1 MSMQG
6 PGPRQQRGFN
16 IIELMVTVAVVGI
29 LAAVALPSFADAIAR
44 NRIAAQANDF
54 AAAVNYARTEAIRRN
69 SPAGVCA
76 SSDNA
81 ACGGAWS
88 DGWIVWAASVTA
100 APPAIDVLRVS
111 EFNASDTFTPVAA
124 TQAIAFNAR
133 GSLSTA
139 ADSFVL
145 QPGECDPG
153 KPFVREFNF
162 ALTGNMSMNQES
174 CE

>member
-6 PGPRQQRGFN
+6 PDTRQQRGFN
-16 IIELMVTVAVVGI
+16 VIELMVTVAVVGI

-76 SSDNA
+76 SSDDA
-81 ACGGAWS
+81 VCGGTWD
-88 DGWIVWAASVTA
+88 DGWIVWATNATDA
-100 APPAIDVLRVS
+100 TLIDVLRVG
-111 EFNASDTFTPVAA
+111 EFNASDTFAPVAA
-124 TQAIAFNAR
+124 TQTIAFNDR
-133 GSLSTA
+133 GALTGT

-145 QPGECDPG
+145 EPSECDAG
-153 KPFVREFNF
+153 KPFVRQFTF
-162 ALTGNMSMNQES
+162 ALTGSMSMTQES